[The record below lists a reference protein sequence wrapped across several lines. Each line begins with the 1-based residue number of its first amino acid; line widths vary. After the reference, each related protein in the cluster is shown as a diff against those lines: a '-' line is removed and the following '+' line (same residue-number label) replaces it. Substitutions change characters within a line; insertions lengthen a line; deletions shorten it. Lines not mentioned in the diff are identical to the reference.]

1 MACWR
6 RHRLLICLSL
16 ALIRCK
22 AKQRRL
28 QMSLKKRK
36 RRFWVRKIFR
46 RKHKSEY
53 YNLVQELRLD
63 DREYHFRYMWMSK
76 ERFDHLFSLLSEH
89 LIKHTTKFRKPVPA
103 RERLVI
109 TLRYLASGMS
119 QQDLSYSFR
128 EGRATICNIIK
139 KTCMII
145 IAVLSPIYL
154 SPPRN
159 ERDWLQIS
167 QEFEKIWHLM
177 HVLGTLDG
185 KHIAMDCPI
194 GSGSHDHNYKG
205 FFSLVL
211 LALCDARYQF
221 TLIDVGQ
228 YGSNNDCGVLN
239 NSEIGQ
245 RMELRTRI

>member
-1 MACWR
+1 MLHFIKSGTFEMFKLAGKTVIMTKIPAKGWFPLGEYGEYDEYNEKRKRRKKRIRWWIRWRFAEYAKSPEHSHYKTELSPNSPICKVYLLNVKCLVNLQVVVAFLWKDLEVMACWR
-6 RHRLLICLSL
+6 RHRLFICLSL

-76 ERFDHLFSLLSEH
+76 ERFDHLFSLLEEH
-89 LIKHTTKFRKPVPA
+89 LTKHTTKFRKPVPA

-139 KTCMII
+139 
-145 IAVLSPIYL
+145 
-154 SPPRN
+154 
-159 ERDWLQIS
+159 E
-167 QEFEKIWHLM
+167 
-177 HVLGTLDG
+177 TL
-185 KHIAMDCPI
+185 
-194 GSGSHDHNYKG
+194 
-205 FFSLVL
+205 
-211 LALCDARYQF
+211 
-221 TLIDVGQ
+221 
-228 YGSNNDCGVLN
+228 
-239 NSEIGQ
+239 
-245 RMELRTRI
+245 